1 MKLVAVLVGLLAV
14 CGVQA
19 EDVADTG
26 NEARLIANY
35 QTTTFTQMS
44 TITTVAHYTCVNSAA
59 ATPCTGRR
67 RRNINLNIDSNSGDF
82 NPDISE
88 TLVGSLSDTE
98 LEEPRDG
105 SDKEKFF
112 SPLWKKTTSTFT
124 VPPFPKMGYTVS
136 VSRFCPNASIL
147 TTFVKTAK

>member
-35 QTTTFTQMS
+35 QTNYLYTDEHHHH
-44 TITTVAHYTCVNSAA
+44 VAHYTCVNSAA

-105 SDKEKFF
+105 GVFRAWRHSGITDFPPNLDSKETVARVFLPNSLRVCPSK
-112 SPLWKKTTSTFT
+112 PPKTRG
-124 VPPFPKMGYTVS
+124 PQE
-136 VSRFCPNASIL
+136 
-147 TTFVKTAK
+147 